1 MTVISRRKKPVGR
14 RRAVLRV
21 RFPDGAKVR
30 SYDDVEDS
38 RYAGITGVVVETT
51 EERDKIYPH
60 GRVRVRVELD
70 PAGFPGQRPPTEV
83 WFKPN
88 DLERL

>member
-1 MTVISRRKKPVGR
+1 MTVISRKKPVRR

-21 RFPDGAKVR
+21 RFPKGAKVR

-38 RYAGITGVVVETT
+38 RYAGLEGEVVETLVDRT
-51 EERDKIYPH
+51 DPLYPQ
-60 GRVRVRVELD
+60 GRVKVRVVMD